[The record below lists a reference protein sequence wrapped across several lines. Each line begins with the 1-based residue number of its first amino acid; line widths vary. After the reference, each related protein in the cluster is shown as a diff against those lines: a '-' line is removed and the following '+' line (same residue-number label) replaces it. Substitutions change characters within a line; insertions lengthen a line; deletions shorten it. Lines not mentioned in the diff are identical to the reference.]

1 MRSPEQHMTHAELM
15 EMVSDGVIESY
26 VFGFATPEEASHLRI
41 QANIHPWL
49 QTEIERVELSLEQLT
64 FAEAPLPPVHIK
76 QQLMHRIYQ
85 ESSSYEPVKPAQG
98 YGYDYAATANNHI
111 TVDKNWKIVL
121 IALLTIITLSFIAG
135 VYFYFKSVGY

>member
-1 MRSPEQHMTHAELM
+1 MTHAELM
-15 EMVSDGVIESY
+15 EMVSNGVIESY

-49 QTEIERVELSLEQLT
+49 QTEIERVELSLEQLA

-85 ESSSYEPVKPAQG
+85 ESSSYEPVKPAQD
-98 YGYDYAATANNHI
+98 YEYDYATTAHNHI

-121 IALLTIITLSFIAG
+121 IVLLSIITLSFIAG
-135 VYFYFKSVGY
+135 VYFYFKSAGY